1 MPSSIM
7 NVSVANVTIRSW
19 NSMEVVGKYLVLQ
32 RASVG
37 VKQGMANQPH
47 YRFPEIP
54 RQNVPLGMQGSS
66 LPVYL
71 DPQRPD
77 KCVEL
82 IDVLKF
88 VGQSLIAMV
97 LNEGSQTTLPLKLIC
112 SP

>member
-1 MPSSIM
+1 MYPWG
-7 NVSVANVTIRSW
+7 RK
-19 NSMEVVGKYLVLQ
+19 G
-32 RASVG
+32 
-37 VKQGMANQPH
+37 
-47 YRFPEIP
+47 
-54 RQNVPLGMQGSS
+54 
-66 LPVYL
+66 PVYQSTL
-71 DPQRPD
+71 DPLRPD